1 MLQFILKKI
10 LRVMIVLLGA
20 TLVIFLLLHAI
31 PGNPLSNFSSAQRAV
46 DNYAFNDAVLREVN
60 RRFGLDLPLWHQFT
74 RYIIGD
80 KIEGKYVCGVICG
93 NLGPS
98 TSQKGRSVESI
109 LFSSPVGK
117 TFWESQFG
125 YSIRLVVMGSIIA
138 VLFGIPFGFLGA
150 KKVDSP
156 VGNLL
161 SLTMAAFISIPNFV
175 LGLLAIIVLASWL
188 HLINVLPDWTRFG
201 NWIVPSVVLSLM
213 PMANVAKVLKTS
225 LLNIQNEDYVRTARA
240 KGLTKSRITLV
251 HIFRNAMLPFIACL
265 GPTLVE
271 LFAGLFII
279 ENLYGFPGF
288 GRQYWIAILKLD
300 YPIIMGL
307 TLFYAAG
314 IALVNILIGI
324 VSELLDPRIRELR
337 EQGNP

>member
-1 MLQFILKKI
+1 
-10 LRVMIVLLGA
+10 
-20 TLVIFLLLHAI
+20 
-31 PGNPLSNFSSAQRAV
+31 
-46 DNYAFNDAVLREVN
+46 
-60 RRFGLDLPLWHQFT
+60 
-74 RYIIGD
+74 
-80 KIEGKYVCGVICG
+80 
-93 NLGPS
+93 
-98 TSQKGRSVESI
+98 
-109 LFSSPVGK
+109 
-117 TFWESQFG
+117 
-125 YSIRLVVMGSIIA
+125 
-138 VLFGIPFGFLGA
+138 
-150 KKVDSP
+150 
-156 VGNLL
+156 
-161 SLTMAAFISIPNFV
+161 MAAFISIPNFV

-265 GPTLVE
+265 GPTLIE

-337 EQGNP
+337 EQGSP

>member
-10 LRVMIVLLGA
+10 LRVMLVLLGA
-20 TLVIFLLLHAI
+20 TLAIFLLLHSI
-31 PGNPLSNFSSAQRAV
+31 PGNPLRNFSSAQRAM
-46 DNYAFNDAVLREVN
+46 DNYAFNDAVLREIN
-60 RRFGLDLPLWHQFT
+60 RRFGLDLPLWHQYS
-74 RYIIGD
+74 RYFFGD
-80 KIEGKYVCGVICG
+80 KIEGKFVCGVICG

-117 TFWESQFG
+117 SFWESQFG
-125 YSIRLVVMGSIIA
+125 YSIRLVFMGAVIA
-138 VLFGIPFGFLGA
+138 ILVGVPLGFLGA
-150 KKVDSP
+150 RKANTA

-161 SLTMAAFISIPNFV
+161 SFTLAAFISIPNFI

-188 HLINVLPDWTRFG
+188 HLLNVLPDWSRFG
-201 NWIVPSVVLSLM
+201 QWIVPAVVLSLM

-225 LLNIQNEDYVRTARA
+225 LLNIQNEDYIRTARA
-240 KGLTKSRITLV
+240 KGLTESKIMV
-251 HIFRNAMLPFIACL
+251 GHVFRNALVPFITSL

-288 GRQYWIAILKLD
+288 GRQFWLAILKLD
-300 YPIIMGL
+300 YPIVMGL
-307 TLFYAAG
+307 TLLYAAG
-314 IALVNILIGI
+314 IASVNVFIGI
-324 VSELLDPRIRELR
+324 VSELVDPRIKVLR

>member
-10 LRVMIVLLGA
+10 LKMTLVLLGA
-20 TLVIFLLLHAI
+20 TLIIFLLLHSI
-31 PGNPLSNFSSAQRAV
+31 PGNPLSNFSSAQRAM
-46 DNYAFNDAVLREVN
+46 DNYAYNDAVLREVN
-60 RRFGLDLPLWHQFT
+60 RRFGLDLPLWHQFS

-80 KIEGKYVCGVICG
+80 KIEDEFVCGVICG

-125 YSIRLVVMGSIIA
+125 YSIRLVVMGAIIA
-138 VLFGIPFGFLGA
+138 ISFGVPLGFLGA
-150 KKVDSP
+150 KKANSS

-175 LGLLAIIVLASWL
+175 LGLLAILLLASWL

-201 NWIVPSVVLSLM
+201 NWIVPAVVLSLM
-213 PMANVAKVLKTS
+213 PMANIAKVLKTS

-240 KGLTKSRITLV
+240 KGLTKSKITFV

-314 IALVNILIGI
+314 IALVNVLIDI
-324 VSELLDPRIRELR
+324 FSELLDPRIRELQ